1 MPADDGL
8 HGMPA
13 EDLAAFLRD
22 LRALRVREGLSL
34 DGLAARAD
42 IPPDT
47 LSAAENGP
55 VRPAMPVLEAY
66 VRGCGDSTEAWR
78 GRWQGLASGPSTGL
92 ADPQPAEAGP
102 ASQPGPPSGQPE
114 FAITRL
120 GPRPGRWRPSPALA
134 GAVAAAVA
142 LAGLAAGGAAL
153 ISGPAGHDAARA
165 PAPPSR
171 GNGRSMAANGGRMRM
186 RTTTPG
192 PAQPSADPSRAG
204 VQRAR
209 MPRRGRVSRRVPAPG
224 QIRPAGARLEV
235 AGVGCPDSLAD
246 GVSLAAASTGPGWV
260 AAGGGW
266 TGNGCDGASV
276 WTMDPNGTQASP
288 STLTWFFHPGTGTSA
303 CRLTVFVPA
312 RNALGVAS
320 YEISADGASLGNVPV
335 DQAASAGQ
343 WITLGSYP
351 VAGGTLDVRLLP
363 GTATLTAAHPGG
375 GGNGNSGNN
384 GNGNSGNNSG
394 GQSGSGGNGDP
405 GGGTGGS
412 AATGK
417 SGTAPGPGTPTASP
431 APGHNAAVAA
441 SAASATCTP

>member
-47 LSAAENGP
+47 LAAAENGP

-66 VRGCGDSTEAWR
+66 VRGCGDSTETWR
-78 GRWQGLASGPSTGL
+78 GRWHGLASGTSTES
-92 ADPQPAEAGP
+92 ADRQPAAAGP
-102 ASQPGPPSGQPE
+102 AGQPE

-120 GPRPGRWRPSPALA
+120 GQRPGRWRPSPALA

-142 LAGLAAGGAAL
+142 LAGLAAGGAFL
-153 ISGPAGHDAARA
+153 LPGPAGHDTASA
-165 PAPPSR
+165 PAAPSR
-171 GNGRSMAANGGRMRM
+171 GNGRSMAASGGRMRM
-186 RTTTPG
+186 RTVTPG
-192 PAQPSADPSRAG
+192 PAQPSAGPARPG
-204 VQRAR
+204 LQRAR
-209 MPRRGRVSRRVPAPG
+209 MPGRGRVPRRVPAPG

-235 AGVGCPDSLAD
+235 PGVGCPDTQGG
-246 GVSLAAASTGPGWV
+246 GVSLAAATTGPGWIT
-260 AAGGGW
+260 AGGGW
-266 TGNGCDGASV
+266 AGNGCGGSSV

-288 STLTWFFHPGTGTSA
+288 STLTWFFHPGPGTSA
-303 CRLTVFVPA
+303 CRLTVFVPTQ
-312 RNALGVAS
+312 NALGVAS
-320 YEISADGASLGNVPV
+320 YEISAGGASLGSVSV
-335 DQAASAGQ
+335 DQAVSAGQ

-363 GTATLTAAHPGG
+363 GTATLTAAPSGRGG
-375 GGNGNSGNN
+375 SGQSGDGGNGNSG
-384 GNGNSGNNSG
+384 G
-394 GQSGSGGNGDP
+394 GKGGP
-405 GGGTGGS
+405 G
-412 AATGK
+412 ATGQT
-417 SGTAPGPGTPTASP
+417 GTAPGRGMPTARP

-441 SAASATCTP
+441 SAASATCT